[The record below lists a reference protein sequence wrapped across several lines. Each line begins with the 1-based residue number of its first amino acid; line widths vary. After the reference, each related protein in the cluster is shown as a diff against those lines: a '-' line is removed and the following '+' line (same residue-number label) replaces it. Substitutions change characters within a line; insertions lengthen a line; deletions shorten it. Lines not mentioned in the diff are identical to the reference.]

1 MSDRSRG
8 QPWDPS
14 VTLTYEKL
22 AQDRLPKIKE
32 GTKRSRENDEECE
45 ENVATKLPATTAVGL
60 ERGRSDS
67 SSSTTS
73 SSSSSMSQEEDQK
86 IDGEGDAVMHM
97 NLPALTDEYQFC
109 FSTKGCEWTE
119 LRQTRGQ
126 PVHDVAEIFSPPTI
140 CRRARARGLRGGWS
154 LDRGALCPLTGKTW
168 DLSRETEQKEAWNLF
183 YKTKPKLLIAFPP
196 RLDQDWSPSKVDLA
210 ANMCMSQYNAGRKFV
225 FEHPASS
232 LSWSLSCVKR
242 LGELSGIYSVYFD
255 GMRLFTNSRTIDG

>member
-1 MSDRSRG
+1 
-8 QPWDPS
+8 
-14 VTLTYEKL
+14 
-22 AQDRLPKIKE
+22 
-32 GTKRSRENDEECE
+32 
-45 ENVATKLPATTAVGL
+45 
-60 ERGRSDS
+60 
-67 SSSTTS
+67 
-73 SSSSSMSQEEDQK
+73 MSQEEDQK

-109 FSTKGCEWTE
+109 FSAKGCEWTE

-126 PVHDVAEIFSPPTI
+126 PIYDVAEIFSPPTI